1 MISGKEFGNGIFC
14 KKDPSDTSEFGR
26 GGFKAINF
34 SVSFARSEIQALHK
48 MFLKFEELYD
58 FDLN

>member
-14 KKDPSDTSEFGR
+14 KKDPSDNSEFGG

-34 SVSFARSEIQALHK
+34 SVSFARSV
-48 MFLKFEELYD
+48 YPSSS
-58 FDLN
+58 